1 MEYANAH
8 GKAWSSFE
16 KLGEPVNKF
25 MHKVGS
31 ETFWPTAL
39 EQESEKAARI
49 LKAFCRTL
57 LQQSA
62 TSPIIH

>member
-25 MHKVGS
+25 MNKIAG
-31 ETFWPTAL
+31 L
-39 EQESEKAARI
+39 ELPQPFLES
-49 LKAFCRTL
+49 
-57 LQQSA
+57 S
-62 TSPIIH
+62 